1 MARPP
6 FLFLEWLQKY
16 KASAGMPRTK
26 LHISQ
31 TTLNPEN
38 LPKHIAIIMDG
49 NGRWARAQGKR
60 RRDGHFEGYLA
71 LKRAVYATDDLDIS
85 YLTVYGFSSENWRR
99 PQEEVFGLM
108 ELMATAMTAELDELM
123 ENDIRVRV
131 SGRLSEVPEHTRI
144 AFEQAV
150 ERTAGNKRLT
160 FNLAI
165 NYGGRAEIVD
175 AVRKLAT
182 RVKSGELSP
191 EEIDEESISSNLYF
205 PDQPDPDLLIRTA
218 GERRLSNF
226 LLWET
231 AYSEIHITD
240 DYWPDFGADQLI
252 AAIADFQTRVRKFG
266 AVVEP

>member
-1 MARPP
+1 MYLTLA
-6 FLFLEWLQKY
+6 
-16 KASAGMPRTK
+16 RTK
-26 LHISQ
+26 LHVSQ
-31 TTLNPEN
+31 TSLNSEN
-38 LPKHIAIIMDG
+38 MPRHIAIIMDG
-49 NGRWARAQGKR
+49 NGRWARAHDKR

-71 LKRAVYATDDLDIS
+71 LKRAVYATDDLDIP

-108 ELMATAMTAELDELM
+108 ELMATAMLAELDELM

-131 SGRLSEVPEHTRI
+131 SGRLNEVPEHTRL
-144 AFEQAV
+144 AFEEACA
-150 ERTAGNKRLT
+150 RTANNSRLT

-175 AVRKLAT
+175 AFRSLLAKSVDTALT
-182 RVKSGELSP
+182 REDIT
-191 EEIDEESISSNLYF
+191 EEAISANLYW

-231 AYSEIHITD
+231 AYSEIHVTD
-240 DYWPDFGADQLI
+240 DYWPDFGSDQLI
-252 AAIADFQTRVRKFG
+252 AAITDFQTRVRKFG
-266 AVVEP
+266 AVVE

>member
-1 MARPP
+1 MESTLARN
-6 FLFLEWLQKY
+6 KI
-16 KASAGMPRTK
+16 
-26 LHISQ
+26 HISQ
-31 TTLNPEN
+31 TSLNPSN
-38 LPKHIAIIMDG
+38 LPCHIAIIMDG
-49 NGRWARAQGKR
+49 NGRWARAHDKR

-71 LKRAVYATDDLDIS
+71 LKRTVYAADDLDIP

-108 ELMATAMTAELDELM
+108 ELMATAMTDELDELM

-131 SGRLSEVPEHTRI
+131 SGRLNEVPDHTRI
-144 AFEQAV
+144 AFEQASA
-150 ERTAGNKRLT
+150 RTANNTRLT

-175 AVRKLAT
+175 SVRTLIADAAA
-182 RVKSGELSP
+182 RGIRP
-191 EEIDEESISSNLYF
+191 EEISEESISSHLYW

-231 AYSEIHITD
+231 AYSEIHVTD
-240 DYWPDFGADQLI
+240 DYWPDFGSDQLI
-252 AAIADFQTRVRKFG
+252 AAIADFQTRIRKFG
-266 AVVEP
+266 AVVE